1 MRPAA
6 ATVCLATLFAVLAA
20 APGGPDR
27 AAAAAAEPRIVME
40 PVEAEGKNL
49 LRPDAWRPYEKG
61 FTREGETFV
70 CDNGSDSAVR
80 RGVSQSVRLD
90 QSEPRPIVATCWS
103 KADGVGGRPDSGY
116 SLYLDLVYTDGTPL
130 WGQVDAFKT
139 GTHGWERAKVVVF
152 PKKPVRSVSFYMLL
166 RRHAGK
172 AQFKDPKLVEMMAPE
187 GAALFDGL
195 PVRVT
200 DRMDQNYAGFLV
212 RDVAAGGGV
221 VAPQRVGLGRFKA
234 LGLDLDVAAAFVGL
248 PKRHT
253 IEATLRDTTG
263 RDRAVTL
270 YYVVSI
276 GNPGGAVIWHTP
288 RGEVDTRPPHEYADL
303 TRFAGVGARE
313 QMSRWPL
320 AAVNGMAL
328 TIDPDTPC
336 FYRLGYSAGTRLL
349 YAACDIGLTPEK
361 PEAEVRFLS
370 FQFEGLLRGFRGALE
385 TMYRLFPGH
394 YRRRTPE
401 MGLWMPFHKISE
413 VQGWQDFGFKFKEGT
428 NETAWDDA
436 HGITTFRYTEPMTWW
451 MRMPQGTPRTYQAA
465 LAHAKALAEKG
476 DRRAKALFTSGYH
489 DAAGRFAVRFRD
501 TPWCNGAVWSMNSM
515 PGIEGEITDFANKWN
530 AEVAKRYY
538 GEDAEARLD
547 GEYVDSSEGY
557 VTDVLDFRRDHFA
570 AARTPLVF
578 ESDPHRPA
586 IFRGLIAFE
595 YVRALEKEMRKRGKL
610 MMANGA
616 PTRLPWLVPMLDVCG
631 TETNWNR
638 GGKWTPMSVENLFY
652 RRALCG
658 PKPYCFLM
666 NTRFEDF
673 GPDLVERYMK
683 RALAYGMFPGFFSHN
698 ASQGHYFS
706 RPELYNRDRPL
717 FKTYVPLVKRV
728 AEAGWQPVTRVASSD
743 PKVIV
748 ERWGKRYLTVFND
761 SDKRRT
767 AVLTLE
773 GLAAPPR
780 CRDLVRGRDVDW
792 TGGTARITLAPE
804 DVALLDLAPDAP

>member
-1 MRPAA
+1 MPVRLALQSFLLLALTAA
-6 ATVCLATLFAVLAA
+6 V
-20 APGGPDR
+20 
-27 AAAAAAEPRIVME
+27 AAAAEPRVVME
-40 PVEAEGKNL
+40 PVEAEGENL
-49 LRPDAWRPYEKG
+49 LQPAAWRPYERG
-61 FTREGETFV
+61 FTRDGDVFV
-70 CDNGSDSAVR
+70 CDNAGDANAR

-103 KADGVGGRPDSGY
+103 RADGVGGRPNSDY
-116 SLYLDLVYTDGTPL
+116 SLYLDLLYADGTPL
-130 WGQVDAFKT
+130 WGQIDAFKT

-152 PKKPVRSVSFYMLL
+152 PKKPVRSVTFYMLL

-172 AQFKDPKLVEMMAPE
+172 AHFKDPKLVEMTAPE

-200 DRMDQNYAGFLV
+200 GGIEHGFLV
-212 RDVAAGGGV
+212 RDVAAGGPV
-221 VAPQRVGLGRFKA
+221 VNLGRGDTQQFKA
-234 LGLDLDVAAAFVGL
+234 LGLDLRYGLILDGRHPGYIAEAAL
-248 PKRHT
+248 H
-253 IEATLRDTTG
+253 DTTG

-270 YYVVSI
+270 YYVIPVAE
-276 GNPGGAVIWHTP
+276 PTQTVLVHTP
-288 RGEVDTRPPHEYADL
+288 QGSVDAEPPHEYADL
-303 TRFAGVGARE
+303 SRFAGVGARE
-313 QMSRWPL
+313 LMSRWPL
-320 AAVNGMAL
+320 AAAGSMAL
-328 TIDPDTPC
+328 VVDPDTPC

-349 YAACDIGLTPEK
+349 YAACDIGLASEK
-361 PEAEVRFLS
+361 PAAEVRFLS
-370 FQFEGLLRGFRGALE
+370 FQFEGLLRGFRGALG

-394 YRRRTPE
+394 YRNRTPE

-451 MRMPQGTPRTYQAA
+451 MRMPEGMPRTYEAA
-465 LAHAKALAEKG
+465 LAHAKSLAEKG
-476 DRRAKALFTSGYH
+476 DRRARALLTSGYH
-489 DAAGRFAVRFRD
+489 DADGRFAVRFRD
-501 TPWCNGAVWSMNSM
+501 TPWCDGAVWSMNSM
-515 PGIEGEITDFANKWN
+515 PHVEGEVTDFRNKWN

-538 GEDAEARLD
+538 GEDAKGRLD

-570 AARTPLVF
+570 VARTPLVF
-578 ESDPHRPA
+578 ESDTHRPA

-595 YVRALEKEMRKRGKL
+595 YVRALEREMDRRGRL

-631 TETNWNR
+631 TETNWNP
-638 GGKWTPMSVENLFY
+638 GGMWRPMSVENLFY

-717 FKTYVPLVKRV
+717 FEKHVPLIKRV
-728 AEAGWQPVTRVASSD
+728 AEAGWQPVTRVRSSEA
-743 PKVIV
+743 KVYV
-748 ERWGKRYLTVFND
+748 ERWGERYLTVFND
-761 SDKRRT
+761 SAERRT
-767 AVLTLE
+767 AVLTLDA
-773 GLAAPPR
+773 LPVPVR
-780 CRDLVRGRDVDW
+780 CRDLVAGRDLTWRDGKAEV
-792 TGGTARITLAPE
+792 TLDAE
-804 DVALLDLAPDAP
+804 DVALLDLAPDEP